1 MTKQELIKQ
10 CERQISLNTRLPL
23 SGSRK
28 LIIYHKIF
36 LELLRGRDVN
46 EMFNENG
53 EYNERNNQ
61 LCRKAAQ

>member
-1 MTKQELIKQ
+1 MTKQELIKH

-23 SGSRK
+23 SSSRK
-28 LIIYHKIF
+28 LLIEHKIL
-36 LELLRGRDVN
+36 LELLKGRDVN